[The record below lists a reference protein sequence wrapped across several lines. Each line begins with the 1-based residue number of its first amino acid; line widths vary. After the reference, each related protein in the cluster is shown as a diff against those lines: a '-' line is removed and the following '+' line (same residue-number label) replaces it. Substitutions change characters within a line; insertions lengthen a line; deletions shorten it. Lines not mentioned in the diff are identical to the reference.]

1 MARMGLVQL
10 RPKVETNMKKAKT
23 GGHEVSSS
31 VRSRQECDDDPS
43 GGTSDCDQSSSAGQ

>member
-1 MARMGLVQL
+1 MGLVQL
-10 RPKVETNMKKAKT
+10 TPKVETNMKKART

-43 GGTSDCDQSSSAGQ
+43 GGTLDGDQSSSAGQ